1 LLDDVT
7 SNNNRPEPQLSNSNF
22 AFSTIIADTWKHI
35 LVAVFTI
42 KLFGGAACS
51 PFVNATMPSL
61 GRALLLATAALA
73 LLQVTHAVSNQC
85 ACAQGQ
91 PGGQASAADVMQ
103 QWDDCSGAVLYY
115 TAHVIMSQEVV

>member
-1 LLDDVT
+1 
-7 SNNNRPEPQLSNSNF
+7 
-22 AFSTIIADTWKHI
+22 
-35 LVAVFTI
+35 
-42 KLFGGAACS
+42 
-51 PFVNATMPSL
+51 MPSL

-73 LLQVTHAVSNQC
+73 LLQVSHALSNQC

-115 TAHVIMSQEVV
+115 AAHVHHVPGVDIFGLHGLDLGG